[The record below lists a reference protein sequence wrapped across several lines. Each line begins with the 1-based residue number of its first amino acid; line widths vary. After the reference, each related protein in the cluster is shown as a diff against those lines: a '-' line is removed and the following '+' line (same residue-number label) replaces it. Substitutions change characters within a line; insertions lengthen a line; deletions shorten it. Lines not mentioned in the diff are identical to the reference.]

1 MQKWKILIGISCLC
15 ILLAACGKTTNFK
28 AEKDIEVQN
37 FQYTNHKNKTVT
49 LDDLQGKP
57 WLALFI
63 FTSCTTVCQ
72 PMMANMA
79 DIQDALKEKGIED
92 YRIVGFSVDP
102 EVDTPKKLA
111 NYLKNY
117 KVADE
122 SKWDL
127 LTGYTQ
133 QDIEKLAVKSFQT
146 LVKKTAGE
154 DQVTHGTTFA
164 LVNQQGH
171 VVKTYSGFT
180 DVPKDEIVVDV
191 ESIIQ
196 DSK

>member
-1 MQKWKILIGISCLC
+1 MQKLKLLLIISCLF
-15 ILLAACGKTTNFK
+15 LFVTACGKTTHFK
-28 AEKDIEVQN
+28 AEKDLEIQN
-37 FQYTNHKNKTVT
+37 FQFTNHENKSVA
-49 LDDLQGKP
+49 LDDLKGKP

-79 DIQDALKEKGIED
+79 DIQDALKEKGLED

-111 NYLKNY
+111 DYLNNYQ
-117 KVADE
+117 VADPT
-122 SKWDL
+122 KWDL

-154 DQVTHGTTFA
+154 DQVTHGTSFA
-164 LVNQQGH
+164 LVNQDGH
-171 VVKTYSGFT
+171 VVKTYSGFS

-196 DSK
+196 DGK